1 MRLTTEL
8 WLPRPREE
16 IFQFFSDAANLEALT
31 PPWLHFEILT
41 PTVVLRPGV
50 RIDYRLR
57 LYGVP
62 LQWQSEIS
70 RWEPPDCFVDEQRRG
85 PYRRWIHTHTFA
97 EERGGTRVGDA
108 VDFEVPFGRLAGWF
122 VMRDVR
128 RIFAFRAQA
137 LRERFG
143 SPGAA

>member
-1 MRLTTEL
+1 MRFTGEL
-8 WLPRPREE
+8 WLPRRRSEV
-16 IFQFFSDAANLEALT
+16 FQFFSDAANLEALT

-41 PTVVLRPGV
+41 PSIALAAGV

-62 LQWQSEIS
+62 LRWQSEIT
-70 RWEPPDCFVDEQRRG
+70 RWQPPDLFVDEQRRG
-85 PYRRWIHTHTFA
+85 PYRRWVHTHTFV

-108 VDFEVPFGRLAGWF
+108 VEFDVPFGWLAGPL

-128 RIFAFRAQA
+128 RIFAFRTQA
-137 LRERFG
+137 LLRQFG
-143 SPGAA
+143 

>member
-16 IFQFFSDAANLEALT
+16 VFQFFSDAANLEALT
-31 PPWLHFEILT
+31 PPWLHFEVLT

-85 PYRRWIHTHTFA
+85 PYRHWIHTHTFA

-128 RIFAFRAQA
+128 KIFAFRTQA
-137 LRERFG
+137 LLKRFG
-143 SPGAA
+143 ASN